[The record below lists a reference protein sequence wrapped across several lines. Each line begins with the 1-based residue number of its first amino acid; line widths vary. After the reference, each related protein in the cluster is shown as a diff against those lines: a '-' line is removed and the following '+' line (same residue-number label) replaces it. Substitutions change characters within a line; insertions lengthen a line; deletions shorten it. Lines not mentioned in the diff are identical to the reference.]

1 LSEPSPNASPEGRRE
16 PSAAGRPAGGGDYTA
31 PRATPSS
38 PTGQPA
44 RTRRSRVALAWR
56 WSGPAL
62 GVAALVFAFTLG
74 QRVDQLEGGA
84 LRRLDGGDKRL
95 AQLEASLKVSQ
106 DLVRDLQQR
115 QALVDSRMAE
125 AQSLYSQVEKLY
137 RGLIQESADAVLAEA
152 ESVISLATQQLSLG
166 TDPRAAVMA
175 LQEVDHRLVRQKDPT
190 LAPLRKALLGD
201 IERLKAHPVADIA
214 GMAARIDG
222 LITLVEQLPL
232 SSTVQPRPRVT
243 DPNAPGR
250 PGGFEEGLAS
260 SGIAYLREELQKLI
274 RVRRV
279 DEPDSVLL
287 APDQAYFLRE
297 NMRLILLN
305 ARLGMLARNELQFQ
319 TDLGRAIDWLTRY
332 YDADNRL
339 VVGALTQLKQL
350 RTSRLGLEPPLPG
363 ESLRAVRAIRSSRES
378 RG

>member
-1 LSEPSPNASPEGRRE
+1 
-16 PSAAGRPAGGGDYTA
+16 
-31 PRATPSS
+31 
-38 PTGQPA
+38 
-44 RTRRSRVALAWR
+44 
-56 WSGPAL
+56 
-62 GVAALVFAFTLG
+62 VAALVFAFTLG

-350 RTSRLGLEPPLPG
+350 RASRLGLEPPLPG

>member
-1 LSEPSPNASPEGRRE
+1 LSELSPNASPEGRRE
-16 PSAAGRPAGGGDYTA
+16 TPAASRPSAAADGAASRAAASPPAGQ
-31 PRATPSS
+31 ATRS
-38 PTGQPA
+38 
-44 RTRRSRVALAWR
+44 RRSRAALAWR

-62 GVAALVFAFTLG
+62 GAAALVFAFTLG

-84 LRRLDGGDKRL
+84 LRRLDGGDKRI

-166 TDPRAAVMA
+166 TDPRAAVAA
-175 LQEVDHRLVRQKDPT
+175 LQEFDHRLVRQKDPT

-222 LITLVEQLPL
+222 LINLVEQLPL
-232 SSTVQPRPRVT
+232 SSTVQPRARPT

-260 SGIAYLREELQKLI
+260 SGLAYLREELQKLI

-279 DEPDSVLL
+279 EEPDSVLL

-319 TDLGRAIDWLTRY
+319 TDIGRAIDWLTRY
-332 YDADNRL
+332 YEADNRL
-339 VVGALTQLKQL
+339 VAGALTQLRQL
-350 RTSRLGLEPPLPG
+350 RTARLGLEPPLPG

>member
-1 LSEPSPNASPEGRRE
+1 MSELTSNASPEGRRE
-16 PSAAGRPAGGGDYTA
+16 PSAAGRPPDGGDDPA
-31 PRATPSS
+31 PRAKPSP

-44 RTRRSRVALAWR
+44 RSRRSRAALVWR

-74 QRVDQLEGGA
+74 QRVDQLESGA
-84 LRRLDGGDKRL
+84 LRRLDGGDKRI

-166 TDPRAAVMA
+166 TDARAAVMA

-232 SSTVQPRPRVT
+232 SSTVQPRPRAT
-243 DPNAPGR
+243 GPNAPGR

-260 SGIAYLREELQKLI
+260 SGITYLREELQKLI

-319 TDLGRAIDWLTRY
+319 TDVGRAIDWLTRY
-332 YDADNRL
+332 YEADNRL

-350 RTSRLGLEPPLPG
+350 RTARLGLEPPLPG

>member
-1 LSEPSPNASPEGRRE
+1 MSESSSPASPEGRRDPSVAGR
-16 PSAAGRPAGGGDYTA
+16 PSAADGAVPRGTSPQAAPVPSRP
-31 PRATPSS
+31 
-38 PTGQPA
+38 
-44 RTRRSRVALAWR
+44 RRSRAALVWR
-56 WSGPAL
+56 WSGPVLGGLAL
-62 GVAALVFAFTLG
+62 LFAFNLG
-74 QRVDQLEGGA
+74 QRINQLEGGA
-84 LRRLDGGDKRL
+84 LRRVDGADKRI

-115 QALVDSRMAE
+115 QALIDSRMAE

-166 TDPRAAVMA
+166 TDPRAAVTA
-175 LQEVDHRLVRQKDPT
+175 LQEVDLRLVRQKDPT

-232 SSTVQPRPRVT
+232 TATVQPRVRPT

-260 SGIAYLREELQKLI
+260 TGLAFLREELQKLI

-279 DEPDSVLL
+279 EEPDSVLL

-319 TDLGRAIDWLTRY
+319 TDIGRAIDWITRY
-332 YDADNRL
+332 YEADHRL

>member
-1 LSEPSPNASPEGRRE
+1 MSESSPNASPEGRGE
-16 PSAAGRPAGGGDYTA
+16 PSTAGRPAGGGDFTA
-31 PRATPSS
+31 PRAAPSS
-38 PTGQPA
+38 TAGQPA
-44 RTRRSRVALAWR
+44 RTRRSRIALAWR

-62 GVAALVFAFTLG
+62 GGAALVFAFTLG
-74 QRVDQLEGGA
+74 QRVDLLEGGA
-84 LRRLDGGDKRL
+84 LRRLDGGDKRI

-106 DLVRDLQQR
+106 DLIRDLQQR

-125 AQSLYSQVEKLY
+125 AQSLYSQVEKVY

-152 ESVISLATQQLSLG
+152 ESVMSLATQQLSLG

-175 LQEVDHRLVRQKDPT
+175 LQEVDQRLVRQKDPT

-222 LITLVEQLPL
+222 LITLVDQLPL
-232 SSTVQPRPRVT
+232 SSTVQPRPRAT

-279 DEPDSVLL
+279 DEGHSVLL

-297 NMRLILLN
+297 NMRLLLLN

-319 TDLGRAIDWLTRY
+319 TDLSRAAEWITRY

-339 VVGALTQLKQL
+339 VVGALAQLKQL
-350 RTSRLGLEPPLPG
+350 RTARLGLEPPLPG
-363 ESLRAVRAIRSSRES
+363 ESLRAVRALRSSRES

>member
-1 LSEPSPNASPEGRRE
+1 MSELSPNASPEGRRE
-16 PSAAGRPAGGGDYTA
+16 SPTVGRPPGGGDNTA
-31 PRATPSS
+31 PRATPSPS
-38 PTGQPA
+38 AGQPA
-44 RTRRSRVALAWR
+44 RSRRSRAALVWR

-62 GVAALVFAFTLG
+62 GLAALVFAFTLG

-84 LRRLDGGDKRL
+84 LRRLDGGDKRI

-232 SSTVQPRPRVT
+232 SSTVQARPRAT

-332 YDADNRL
+332 YEADNRL

-350 RTSRLGLEPPLPG
+350 RTARLGLEPPLPG